1 MKRTIRSLIIASL
14 LVWPVAAGAGSV
26 EDLGAAFDIC
36 NTDDS
41 GACGQAVWSFVDI
54 TGDNLLTPA
63 EISRFLRVASEWTVG
78 EQSGLQDAIGNL
90 GFGDAALNESM
101 SRAGAVAAAFLS
113 GPVTAKLVLD
123 NFDYDGNGMLERGEI
138 FADTDEKVFI
148 DTVKSQMEQLPQ
160 YVAMAI
166 ATAQEQ
172 AMKAMNSRSDMDSGE
187 TMMTPE
193 PEAAPEPEPE
203 AAPDPE
209 PVVALS
215 EPEPMPEP
223 VIEQPSF
230 VLRNVDNMVLAD
242 GDLEVFVI
250 SGDIVN
256 QTGDTLVPPDAI
268 VQVLDDNGQVL
279 KTWRL
284 TPLRSELG
292 PNESASFIGR
302 LDDAPAGA
310 TNWTVVLADI
320 E

>member
-36 NTDDS
+36 NTEES

-54 TGDNLLTPA
+54 TGDNRLTPA

-113 GPVTAKLVLD
+113 GPITAKLVLD

-138 FADTDEKVFI
+138 FADTDENDFI
-148 DTVKSQMEQLPQ
+148 ETVKSQMEQLPQ

-166 ATAQEQ
+166 AAAQEQ
-172 AMKAMNSRSDMDSGE
+172 AMKAMNSSSEMDSGE

-193 PEAAPEPEPE
+193 PEAAPK
-203 AAPDPE
+203 PE
-209 PVVALS
+209 PVAALS

-268 VQVLDDNGQVL
+268 VQVLDDNGLVL

-284 TPLRSELG
+284 TPLRSEVG

-310 TNWTVVLADI
+310 TNWTVILADS